1 MQVHRGEGTR
11 AALIGAA
18 ERLFAEKGLGG
29 VSVREITRIAGAR
42 NESALHYHFGGL
54 EALIKEVFASRYIQI
69 EASRLAWLE
78 RNDAAG
84 LGTDLTQLMK
94 AAVGPLMEACREED
108 GRLYARFVNQLSAD
122 PRFDVAEI
130 VRETGMTSVATIR
143 DRVMENLKGLPKAT
157 VQSRL
162 RRVFSISIMLM
173 ADCAAQIDRGT
184 AMSIE
189 DETDEAA
196 LALSGF
202 LQAGNVMAQS
212 MP

>member
-1 MQVHRGEGTR
+1 MQVQRGEGTR

-29 VSVREITRIAGAR
+29 VSVREITRISGAR

-54 EALIKEVFASRYIQI
+54 EALIKEVFASRYLQI

-84 LGTDLTQLMK
+84 LGADLTELMK

-143 DRVMENLKGLPKAT
+143 NRVMENLKSLPKAI

-173 ADCAAQIDRGT
+173 ADCAAQIDRGA

-202 LQAGNVMAQS
+202 LQAANVMA
-212 MP
+212 